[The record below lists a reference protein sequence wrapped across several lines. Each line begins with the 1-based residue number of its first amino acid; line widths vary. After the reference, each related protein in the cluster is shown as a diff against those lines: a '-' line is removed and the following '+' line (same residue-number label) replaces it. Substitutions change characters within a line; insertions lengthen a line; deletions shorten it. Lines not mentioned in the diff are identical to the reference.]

1 MNWKKE
7 EVNSRSYRSN
17 SMRKSLQRKN
27 QPTKKLLQKIIIA
40 IIGMLAILALFIFI
54 VQKEKDDTGFSLEY
68 INADE
73 IPGFMQ
79 FTYYSNE
86 EWKTKL
92 GTDFKGRLTY
102 QNVSDLLDLLNI
114 KKYIKY
120 DQKSPSKSVKREVW
134 NDIYAQIV
142 DLLDTTGKVKKETV
156 ILVKQD
162 TDSDGSKIT
171 WQKGGQLHYGMDAK
185 LKQYSTYQMYL
196 MADQVL
202 GITGESKEQAI
213 LPDVF
218 VTSMDKNIEFLYA
231 MGKYSIPIESND
243 QLNNTVCDL
252 YFQSGKITKIQK
264 KSDTV
269 EGKLLTLED
278 KKIEIDGYG
287 VIDRVENLPVYKMY
301 GTIEEKSFSDIV
313 LGNMNMSY
321 IVADKKVCAILLKEP
336 AEIKTV
342 RVLLLGPDQSQYRQD
357 AYISCDTPYQ
367 VNCGDKSETKDAK
380 AVVKASDYLSNDMDN
395 SLKLQSPNAGK
406 LYFCD
411 ENGNKN
417 SCAYDG
423 IFEIRKYDQGYAVVN
438 ALPMEEYLYG
448 VVPSEMP
455 ASYPQE
461 ALKVQAVCARSYA
474 YIQLMKGAY
483 ANLGAHIDDS
493 TNFQVYNHQEHN
505 DSTNKAVDDTCGQ
518 VIAYQ
523 GNVVEAYYYS
533 TSCGHSGTFQSWN
546 LQNDG
551 SLDYL
556 TGNWLKDNPGDVNL
570 ADEAQFDAYITKP
583 DDSCYDSFGKY
594 FRWKATLAIA
604 DKSSDVRAKVNERK
618 TAKPENI
625 QIHQNGIN
633 GEVPNADN
641 LGDMISFATGARSSG
656 GGILKLTVNFKNG
669 TVDILDEYSMRLV
682 LGVLKQ
688 KVTLSDG
695 SDGNQMA
702 ALPSSYFAI
711 TASNNGNYELS
722 GGGYGHG
729 IGMCQNGAKGMA
741 DKGANYQD
749 ILKRFYQNIEIKDC
763 YAKQ

>member
-1 MNWKKE
+1 MNWKRE

-17 SMRKSLQRKN
+17 NVRKSLQRKN
-27 QPTKKLLQKIIIA
+27 PPKIVHRRKLLIA
-40 IIGMLAILALFIFI
+40 ALGIIGILVLFIFI
-54 VQKEKDDTGFSLEY
+54 IQKEEKDSGFSLEY

-79 FTYYSNE
+79 FTYYNSD
-86 EWKTKL
+86 EWKAKL
-92 GTDFKGRLTY
+92 GNDFKGRLTY
-102 QNVSDLLDLLNI
+102 QNLADLLGMLDI
-114 KKYIKY
+114 KKYVKY
-120 DQKSPSKSVKREVW
+120 EEKSSGKSVKREVW

-162 TDSDGSKIT
+162 TNSTGSLIT
-171 WQKGGQLHYGMDAK
+171 WQKNGQLHYGFDTK
-185 LKQYSTYQMYL
+185 LKQYITYQMYL
-196 MADQVL
+196 MDSQVL

-218 VTSMDKNIEFLYA
+218 ITSMDKNIEFLYA
-231 MGKYSIPIESND
+231 MGKYSVPIESSD
-243 QLNNTVCDL
+243 KINNTVCDL

-264 KSDTV
+264 KADTV

-278 KKIEIDGYG
+278 KKIEIEGYG

-342 RVLLLGPDQSQYRQD
+342 RVLLLGADQSPYRQD
-357 AYISCDTPYQ
+357 VYLSSDTPYQ
-367 VNCGDKSETKDAK
+367 VNCGDKTETKDAN
-380 AVVKASDYLSNDMDN
+380 AIVKASDYLTDN
-395 SLKLQSPNAGK
+395 TDTSLKLQSPNAGK

-411 ENGNKN
+411 ENGKKK

-423 IFEIRKYDQGYAVVN
+423 IFEVRKYDQGYAVVN

-455 ASYPQE
+455 ATYPQE

-483 ANLGAHIDDS
+483 ASLGAHIDDS
-493 TNFQVYNHQEHN
+493 TNYQVYNLQEHN

-533 TSCGHSGTFQSWN
+533 TSCGHSGTYQSWN
-546 LQNDG
+546 LPSDG
-551 SLDYL
+551 SHDYL
-556 TGNWLKDNPGDVNL
+556 TGSWLKDNPGDVNL

-594 FRWKATLAIA
+594 FRWKATLSIA
-604 DKSSDVRAKVNERK
+604 DKSSAVRDKINARK
-618 TAKPENI
+618 TTKPENI

-633 GEVPNADN
+633 GEVANADN
-641 LGDMISFATGARSSG
+641 LGDMTSFATGARSSG

-688 KVTLSDG
+688 NVTLNDG

-711 TASNNGNYELS
+711 TSSDNGNYELS

-741 DKGANYQD
+741 DAGANYQD